1 VAYLSRPAVRAHS
14 SWPAA
19 PHELMIGDRGDDAAT
34 LLDKRLTRRPS
45 ALDVRRRNALATHP
59 GITLDH
65 TA

>member
-1 VAYLSRPAVRAHS
+1 
-14 SWPAA
+14 
-19 PHELMIGDRGDDAAT
+19 MIGDRGDDAAT